1 LQLAQMTICVQI
13 MPTPNHPQPQGPL
26 VVALLYD
33 GLCTFEFG
41 IVAEVFGLARPEMEP
56 GWYRFASCAIEP
68 GPLRAH
74 GGFQILA
81 DGGTD
86 LIDQAD
92 LIVAPG
98 WKGVDVPVPAG
109 LVAQLRAAYARGVRL
124 ASICSGAFV
133 LAATGLLDGA
143 VATTH
148 WRYADALRRKFPQIE
163 VDETSLYRDGDR
175 IFTSA
180 GSAAGID
187 LMIEIVRRDFG
198 PAAANSVARRI
209 VMPAHRSGG
218 QAQFLERPVRIRPD
232 AAVAPLLDRIRLE
245 LHKSWTIEQMA
256 REARM
261 SKRTFERRFFEA
273 TGSSPGDW
281 LIDERVE
288 AAKRI
293 LSSSARAVEEVAEA
307 VGVASAHALR
317 HHFRR
322 RVKLSPNEYRQRFA
336 GERRLG

>member
-1 LQLAQMTICVQI
+1 
-13 MPTPNHPQPQGPL
+13 MPKSNPPRPQGPL

-33 GLCTFEFG
+33 GLCTFEFA
-41 IVAEVFGLARPEMEP
+41 IVAEVFGLARPEMGA

-74 GGFQILA
+74 GGFTILP

-86 LIDQAD
+86 LIDRAD

-98 WKGVDVPVPAG
+98 WKGVDVPVPAR
-109 LVAQLRAAYARGVRL
+109 LLEQLRSAHARGARL

-163 VDETSLYRDGDR
+163 VDETSLYRDRDG

-180 GSAAGID
+180 GSAAGVD

-218 QAQFLERPVRIRPD
+218 QAQFLERPVRVRPD
-232 AAVAPLLDRIRLE
+232 AEVAPMLDRIRLA
-245 LHKSWTIEQMA
+245 LHKPWTVDAMA
-256 REARM
+256 RAARM
-261 SKRTFERRFFEA
+261 SKRTFERRFLEA
-273 TGSSPGDW
+273 TGSSPGAW

-288 AAKRI
+288 AAKHI
-293 LSSSARAVEEVAEA
+293 LSSSARTVEEVAEA
-307 VGVASAHALR
+307 VGLASAHALR

-322 RVKLSPNEYRQRFA
+322 RVKLSPNEYRARFA
-336 GERRLG
+336 GERRLPG

>member
-1 LQLAQMTICVQI
+1 MTICVQI
-13 MPTPNHPQPQGPL
+13 MPTPNPSPPQGPL

-41 IVAEVFGLARPEMEP
+41 IVAEVFGLARPEMGP
-56 GWYRFASCAIEP
+56 GWYRFASCAIES

-81 DGGTD
+81 DGGAD

-109 LVAQLRAAYARGVRL
+109 LVAQLRSAHARGARL

-187 LMIEIVRRDFG
+187 LLIEIVRRDFG

-293 LSSSARAVEEVAEA
+293 LSSSARAVEEVAAA

-322 RVKLSPNEYRQRFA
+322 RVKLTPNEYRQRFA
-336 GERRLG
+336 GQRRPG

>member
-1 LQLAQMTICVQI
+1 
-13 MPTPNHPQPQGPL
+13 MPKSNSPQSPGPL

-41 IVAEVFGLARPEMEP
+41 IVAEVFGLARPEMGP
-56 GWYRFASCAIEP
+56 GWYRFASCAIEQ

-74 GGFQILA
+74 GGFRILP
-81 DGGTD
+81 DGGTE

-92 LIVAPG
+92 LIVVPG
-98 WKGVDVPVPAG
+98 WKGADVPVPVD
-109 LVAQLRAAYARGVRL
+109 LLEQLRSAHARGARL

-148 WRYADALRRKFPQIE
+148 WRYADALRRRFPRIE
-163 VDETSLYRDGDR
+163 VDETSLYRNCGR

-187 LMIEIVRRDFG
+187 LMIEIVRQDFG

-232 AAVAPLLDRIRLE
+232 AEVTPVLDRIRLA
-245 LHKSWTIEQMA
+245 LHRPWTIAAMA

-261 SKRTFERRFFEA
+261 SKRTFERRFLEA
-273 TGSSPGDW
+273 TGSSPGAW
-281 LIDERVE
+281 LIEERVE
-288 AAKRI
+288 AAKHI
-293 LSSSARAVEEVAEA
+293 LSSSARTMEEVAEA

-322 RVKLSPNEYRQRFA
+322 RVKLTPNEYRQRFS
-336 GERRLG
+336 GERRLPG

>member
-1 LQLAQMTICVQI
+1 

>member
-1 LQLAQMTICVQI
+1 
-13 MPTPNHPQPQGPL
+13 MPNAKAPQSPGPL

-41 IVAEVFGLARPEMEP
+41 IVAEVFGLARPEMGP

-74 GGFQILA
+74 GGFRILP
-81 DGGTD
+81 DGGPD

-98 WKGVDVPVPAG
+98 WKGAGVPVPVG
-109 LVAQLRAAYARGVRL
+109 LVEQLRTAHRRGARL

-148 WRYADALRRKFPQIE
+148 WRYADALRQRFPQIE
-163 VDETSLYRDGDR
+163 VDETSLYRNHGR

-187 LMIEIVRRDFG
+187 LMIEIVRQDFG
-198 PAAANSVARRI
+198 PAAANAVARRI

-232 AAVAPLLDRIRLE
+232 AEVAPLLDQIRLA
-245 LHKSWTIEQMA
+245 LHRPWTIDEMA
-256 REARM
+256 RAARM
-261 SKRTFERRFFEA
+261 SKRTFERRFLEA
-273 TGSSPGDW
+273 TGSSPGAW

-288 AAKRI
+288 AAKRV
-293 LSSSARAVEEVAEA
+293 LASSARTIEEVAEA

-322 RVKLSPNEYRQRFA
+322 RVKLTPNEYRQRFA
-336 GERRLG
+336 GEYRLPG

>member
-1 LQLAQMTICVQI
+1 
-13 MPTPNHPQPQGPL
+13 MPTSHRLPPHGPL

-41 IVAEVFGLARPEMEP
+41 IVAEVFGLVRPEMGP

-109 LVAQLRAAYARGVRL
+109 LIAQLRSAHARGARL

-163 VDETSLYRDGDR
+163 VDEASLYRDSDG

-187 LMIEIVRRDFG
+187 LLIEIVRRDFG